1 MSPCKRKNT
10 KLITNP
16 SKPGARGENATY
28 LRLEKPRF
36 LFLEGSVRAVVAPVV
51 AAAVL
56 VDELA
61 ALADASAARTASSTG
76 CPAAGAPA
84 PVPRPPPL
92 KGPAPRRSPPPP
104 PVTMSSRESPGGSP
118 CCSRSRYSSLSYSR
132 RSRHWILVSFLR
144 AASSCT
150 RRCAVRAAAWARGV
164 GGSDCAASTVTLC

>member
-28 LRLEKPRF
+28 LRLQKPRF

-104 PVTMSSRESPGGSP
+104 PVTMSSRESPWGEPLLLAQPVLFALLLPALPPLDSCFLLARRQLLYPPLRSAGGRLGP
-118 CCSRSRYSSLSYSR
+118 GRW
-132 RSRHWILVSFLR
+132 WI
-144 AASSCT
+144 
-150 RRCAVRAAAWARGV
+150 
-164 GGSDCAASTVTLC
+164 